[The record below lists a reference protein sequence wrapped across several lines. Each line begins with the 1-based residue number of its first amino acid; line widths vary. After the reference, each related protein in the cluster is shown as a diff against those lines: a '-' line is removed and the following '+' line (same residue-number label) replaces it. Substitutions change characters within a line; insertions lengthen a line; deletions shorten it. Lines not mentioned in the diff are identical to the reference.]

1 MTPSLA
7 DHIRRC
13 LVDSAAQLVGI
24 CTTLHP
30 QHGGPI
36 ADAADPWRA
45 MTALRMAGLLPA
57 ELAVAEE
64 RGQRAWGMASCT
76 LAVLSPEADALA
88 LLRAA
93 CQATDTPMGWRLSG
107 FDAAQVVASTSPVRV
122 ALRAR
127 LATVRRAQVVSR
139 IEVVR

>member
-1 MTPSLA
+1 MTPA
-7 DHIRRC
+7 IAAHVRRC

-24 CTTLHP
+24 CSTLPPH
-30 QHGGPI
+30 HGGPI

-45 MTALRMAGLLPA
+45 MTALRMAGLLPP
-57 ELAVAEE
+57 ELATAEE
-64 RGQRAWGMASCT
+64 RGQRAWGMAACALAT
-76 LAVLSPEADALA
+76 LQPEADALA

-107 FDAAQVVASTSPVRV
+107 FDAATRTTDTLPMRV